1 MSFRERLAANCL
13 KAGGV
18 ISHPTDTI
26 QGLCC
31 LPQFESSIDRVL
43 QLKRRSA
50 SKGLILLAS
59 DVHYFTDYVA
69 DPSQLSQITI
79 DQVPTTYL
87 LKASQ
92 NTSQLLTGGFD
103 TVAIRLTDNP
113 LVSNLCQRTHSALV
127 STSANTAGKD
137 AATSVL
143 DLVVFFK
150 QELDF
155 IITPRN
161 YNSQPSR
168 IINLQTGERLR

>member
-103 TVAIRLTDNP
+103 TVAIRLTAN
-113 LVSNLCQRTHSALV
+113 N
-127 STSANTAGKD
+127 ST
-137 AATSVL
+137 L
-143 DLVVFFK
+143 FF
-150 QELDF
+150 
-155 IITPRN
+155 
-161 YNSQPSR
+161 
-168 IINLQTGERLR
+168 LQVE

>member
-1 MSFRERLAANCL
+1 M
-13 KAGGV
+13 
-18 ISHPTDTI
+18 
-26 QGLCC
+26 
-31 LPQFESSIDRVL
+31 
-43 QLKRRSA
+43 
-50 SKGLILLAS
+50 
-59 DVHYFTDYVA
+59 A

-87 LKASQ
+87 LEASQ

-113 LVSNLCQRTHSALV
+113 LVSELCQKTRSALV
-127 STSANTAGKD
+127 STSANTSGKNT
-137 AATSVL
+137 AINAL
-143 DLVVFFK
+143 NLAVFFK

>member
-1 MSFRERLAANCL
+1 MSFRERLAANYL

-26 QGLCC
+26 QSLAC
-31 LPQFESSIDRVL
+31 LPRFESSIKRII

-59 DVHYFTDYVA
+59 DMHYFTDYVA
-69 DPSQLSQITI
+69 DPSQLRQIKI

-92 NTSQLLTGGFD
+92 YASPLLTGDFD
-103 TVAIRLTDNP
+103 TVAVRLTGNP
-113 LVSNLCQRTHSALV
+113 LVSKLCQKTRSTLV
-127 STSANTAGKD
+127 STSANTSGKS
-137 AATSVL
+137 AAISAL
-143 DLVVFFK
+143 NLAVFFK

-155 IITPRN
+155 IISPRN
-161 YNSQPSR
+161 YNNQPSR

>member
-1 MSFRERLAANCL
+1 MSFRSRLATQYL
-13 KAGGV
+13 EAGGV

-26 QGLCC
+26 QGLAC
-31 LPQFESSIDRVL
+31 LPRFESSIERII
-43 QLKRRSA
+43 QLKRRST

-59 DVHYFTDYVA
+59 DVRYFADYVA
-69 DPSQLSQITI
+69 DPSQLSQIAI

-87 LKASQ
+87 LEASQ
-92 NTSQLLTGGFD
+92 GGFD

-113 LVSNLCQRTHSALV
+113 LVSSLCQRTHSVLV

-155 IITPRN
+155 IISPRN